1 MRALDPT
8 PLGSPRRLYATRT
21 CRDRDTSIESTPRSW
36 TLLGHQ
42 TPASVPDTPRRA
54 PCRGCSR
61 SDPSSGRVC
70 GVLARGVP
78 RRLRRHAAPPPEPI
92 AQLTA
97 TQNILARPSLSEF
110 WRGTSGAA
118 GDIQGLP
125 QRPPPRPRT
134 QPPTASAG
142 VRWLPYSPD
151 ILPTRPP
158 PRPQTSP
165 PYVDLPQGHRRAPL
179 HTAAQP
185 RPVPSSSRRR
195 GGHDDRFSGVSV
207 GPWGSPGATPP
218 RRGRA
223 PTSPPL
229 GTGGL
234 ESKSIVPRT
243 STRPE
248 PRRDHGGTCRGI
260 WSPGP
265 VPPRRQDSPGE
276 LRGPGARGASSEP
289 SSSHAEAPQ
298 VPQLPE
304 GRRPEQ
310 TGSEDPGERSASR
323 GPPATLREPPVVLP
337 RRRRAARA
345 PHAWVGSRRGGTDGV
360 YKARERLHRGPRGR
374 RVQPPQGSR
383 GRRVARQRPTGWLS
397 ELAAAGGLVEK
408 TRDVG
413 GSSADPLSS
422 WRRQLQWVYVVS
434 DRDLSGDPRLGLG
447 LAPEETNR
455 RGAPALSRVW
465 AALGGP
471 RPRQHRQAPTPYP
484 LPRTKRVDIRPLN
497 TLKASLSS
505 QSPSR

>member
-1 MRALDPT
+1 MSAGFPT
-8 PLGSPRRLYATRT
+8 ARTSSLRDLPL
-21 CRDRDTSIESTPRSW
+21 
-36 TLLGHQ
+36 H
-42 TPASVPDTPRRA
+42 PRRA
-54 PCRGCSR
+54 PPTSTSPWATDEPPYTQLRSPDPFRHRVGVGEVTTIGSRGSR
-61 SDPSSGRVC
+61 SGPGAL
-70 GVLARGVP
+70 LARHPHGEVA
-78 RRLRRHAAPPPEPI
+78 L
-92 AQLTA
+92 
-97 TQNILARPSLSEF
+97 
-110 WRGTSGAA
+110 
-118 GDIQGLP
+118 
-125 QRPPPRPRT
+125 RPR
-134 QPPTASAG
+134 
-142 VRWLPYSPD
+142 
-151 ILPTRPP
+151 
-158 PRPQTSP
+158 
-165 PYVDLPQGHRRAPL
+165 H
-179 HTAAQP
+179 
-185 RPVPSSSRRR
+185 PS
-195 GGHDDRFSGVSV
+195 
-207 GPWGSPGATPP
+207 
-218 RRGRA
+218 
-223 PTSPPL
+223 
-229 GTGGL
+229 GL

-422 WRRQLQWVYVVS
+422 WRRQLQRVYVFS
-434 DRDLSGDPRLGLG
+434 DRDLSGASRLGLG